1 MTDQACLQYL
11 EDPEANAAHLDA
23 CAACRALASGLD
35 VEVDSNATTMALDA
49 MPLAPWEGA
58 SHRPW
63 PLVVGGA
70 LVVLLVAVALIAI
83 GGATPVATEMTR
95 LDMLRSFVRLAP
107 GAVQS
112 APIGWQVAIGIA
124 FVVVNTLLYLLLRRA
139 PRGVD
144 A

>member
-11 EDPEANAAHLDA
+11 EAPEANAAHLET
-23 CAACRALASGLD
+23 CADCRALAAGLG
-35 VEVDSNATTMALDA
+35 VELEGAVPKSVDAL
-49 MPLAPWEGA
+49 PLAPWEGA

-63 PLVVGGA
+63 ALVAGGA
-70 LVVLLVAVALIAI
+70 LLVLAIAVALLAIA
-83 GGATPVATEMTR
+83 GVSPLTTEMTR

-112 APIGWQVAIGIA
+112 APVAWQVAIGIA
-124 FVVVNTLLYLLLRRA
+124 FVAVNTLLYFLLRRA